1 MSKNSRKKEKWAFF
15 ADSLP
20 PTVLHLF
27 PCTFVKLEIKDIGT
41 GKTVYIANIVENA
54 HQVLIP
60 NCVSSFDC
68 MSSFETNDR
77 KLFTENGTWRLSNA
91 QSWCVANPL
100 KMSNVQRLD
109 T

>member
-1 MSKNSRKKEKWAFF
+1 MEKKEKCVFF

-27 PCTFVKLEIKDIGT
+27 PCMFVKLEIKDIGT
-41 GKTVYIANIVENA
+41 GKTVYIANIAENA

-60 NCVSSFDC
+60 NCV
-68 MSSFETNDR
+68 SSFETNDR

-91 QSWCVANPL
+91 QSRCVANPL